1 MQMGRNRSKAR
12 AGWPA
17 NVYAAGGGYE
27 YRNPETG
34 KRTYLGRDHAAVFA
48 AARKLNAMLIQRNDL
63 MAKVLGCSE
72 TIADA
77 IKLFRTDD
85 TPGRDW
91 APKTVEIYESIL
103 NRMGGAIGDRQ
114 VEGFSVRDCADFLRD
129 VTASARARQ
138 QFRLALQWVLTCAV
152 EVGWIDSNPA
162 LQTRKANWK
171 RARERLTV
179 EVFNAI
185 RDKAERWLQ
194 NAMDLSLLTLLRRED
209 ICSLRFEDVRDGAIW
224 VMPGK
229 TEGSSGVRLKIVHTL
244 ESDVGKLIVRCR
256 DSVLSPFLI
265 HRLPERLPRQ
275 EKRAEG
281 RVHHTQVLPEQLSR
295 AFADAREAAGVIG
308 AHPPTFHEIRSL
320 GAALKHDKEG
330 WTREQVQALLTH
342 TDVGMTDLYLD
353 GHAKPWTTVRIG

>member
-34 KRTYLGRDHAAVFA
+34 KRTYLGRDQAAVFA

-63 MAKVLGCSE
+63 MAKVLGRSE
-72 TIADA
+72 TFADA

-85 TPGRDW
+85 MPGRDW

-138 QFRLALQWVLTCAV
+138 QFRLALQWVMACAV
-152 EVGWIDSNPA
+152 EEGWIETNPA

-171 RARERLTV
+171 RARERLTL
-179 EVFNAI
+179 ETYTEIHA
-185 RDKAERWLQ
+185 KSEPWLQ
-194 NAMDLSLLTLLRRED
+194 NAMDLSLQTLLRRDD
-209 ICSLRFEDVRDGAIW
+209 ICSLRFEDVRDGAVW

-229 TEGSSGVRLKIVHTL
+229 TEGSSGVRLKMEHMP
-244 ESDVGKLIVRCR
+244 ESELGKLLARCR

-295 AFADAREAAGVIG
+295 AFADARKDAGIQG

-342 TDVGMTDLYLD
+342 TDISMTELYLD